1 MFTDIAS
8 EIFDVV
14 YKAKRNKTF
23 YVNNRDGIL
32 AKKKK
37 KGSTGESNETT
48 TCEITS
54 NVEDAVEHID
64 LVAIAKEYE
73 QDNSIFEEVANLNV
87 PAIDEVSL
95 LLPALSENNA
105 TWMMEQEED
114 DVPITNNAGPIIKD
128 DKPRPRM
135 MDKHVNWACVP
146 IDSYTDTDYSR
157 INHPVLNTGCSSS
170 ETLGNGLDS
179 KQQKQALKRGNKDE
193 GGKNIKKQRSCE
205 QDIGKVLGGADEH
218 KELTY
223 LKEPKRSAR
232 TVKQIER
239 LSPVAGSRGGYK

>member
-23 YVNNRDGIL
+23 YINNRNGIL

-37 KGSTGESNETT
+37 KGSSSDESNETT

-73 QDNSIFEEVANLNV
+73 QDNSIFEEVANL

-114 DVPITNNAGPIIKD
+114 DVPITNNTGPITKD

-135 MDKHVNWACVP
+135 MDTHVNWACVP
-146 IDSYTDTDYSR
+146 IDSDTDYSR
-157 INHPVLNTGCSSS
+157 INHPPLITGCSS

-179 KQQKQALKRGNKDE
+179 KQQKQALKRGNNKEE
-193 GGKNIKKQRSCE
+193 GGKKIKKQKSCE
-205 QDIGKVLGGADEH
+205 QELGADGH

-223 LKEPKRSAR
+223 LKEAKRSAR

>member
-37 KGSTGESNETT
+37 KEGSTEVSNEGS
-48 TCEITS
+48 TS
-54 NVEDAVEHID
+54 NVEDAVEHHID

-73 QDNSIFEEVANLNV
+73 QDSSILEEVANLNL

-114 DVPITNNAGPIIKD
+114 DLPITNNAGPITKD

-157 INHPVLNTGCSSS
+157 INHPAVLITGGCSSS
-170 ETLGNGLDS
+170 ETLANGLDFQ
-179 KQQKQALKRGNKDE
+179 QQKQTLKRGNNKEE
-193 GGKNIKKQRSCE
+193 GGKKIKKQKSCE
-205 QDIGKVLGGADEH
+205 QELGADGH

-223 LKEPKRSAR
+223 LKEAKRSAR